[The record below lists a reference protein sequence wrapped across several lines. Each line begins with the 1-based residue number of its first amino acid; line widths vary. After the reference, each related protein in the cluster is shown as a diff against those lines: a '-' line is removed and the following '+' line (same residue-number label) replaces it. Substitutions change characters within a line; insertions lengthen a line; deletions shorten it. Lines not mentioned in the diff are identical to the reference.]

1 VPRIAAGKFAA
12 NNKQSAK
19 QTISTMARMIAIYK
33 TPKDI
38 EAFDK
43 HYFEVHIPLAKK
55 LPGLIKYD
63 VGKRP
68 IISPTGHSDVYCIG
82 TLYFDSLD
90 AIKTAFA
97 SPEGEACAA
106 DRRILAPNN
115 DDVQIYLFDAAD
127 V

>member
-1 VPRIAAGKFAA
+1 
-12 NNKQSAK
+12 
-19 QTISTMARMIAIYK
+19 MARLIAIYK

-38 EAFDK
+38 PAFDK

-63 VGKRP
+63 VGKSP
-68 IISPTGHSDVYCIG
+68 IFSTTGHSDTYCIG
-82 TLYFDSLD
+82 TLQFDSLD

-97 SPEGEACAA
+97 SPQGQACAA
-106 DRRILAPNN
+106 DRKILAPNN
-115 DDVQIYLFDAAD
+115 DDVQIYLLDTID

>member
-1 VPRIAAGKFAA
+1 
-12 NNKQSAK
+12 
-19 QTISTMARMIAIYK
+19 MARMIAIYK

-38 EAFDK
+38 AVFDK

-63 VGKRP
+63 VGRSP
-68 IISPTGHSDVYCIG
+68 IISTTGHTDIYCIG
-82 TLYFDSLD
+82 TLHFESLD

-97 SPEGEACAA
+97 SREGQACAA
-106 DRRILAPNN
+106 DRRILAPDN
-115 DDVQIYLFDAAD
+115 DDVQIYVFDTIE